1 MATHGEVAPC
11 GSPLIASQR
20 GQRSAVKMF
29 YAAGGGL
36 AILSQQFFAN
46 LAESLRMGSRWLV
59 AVAAAV
65 MALSSCGTE
74 GPDAQRGPLL
84 TARGTVAL
92 SQRPISK
99 RLVPALMFTPYVTNW
114 GFTEYI
120 VSGETEGSFPSDF
133 TLRVYDHLPQEA
145 LTVLVRGEPEIAI
158 GGITAVAREHPRWL
172 EWSSDGSGHSVV
184 CSDQGECVI
193 PSRACPDPQA
203 ETCLGTIA
211 AGKDWGDH
219 GIAGGFMVLYLAEP
233 ALAGGVYSQFFA
245 MGEEIP
251 AGYSVIRHKSVFDSL
266 SKSQQSTYFECLRRA
281 TSNALSRFNSDHG
294 TNYADHNSIADGG
307 RERDIKLLADWDGM
321 MIASTVS
328 EGCVLPG
335 AQQLVQDSAEQLR
348 LVLVDWS
355 INGGL

>member
-1 MATHGEVAPC
+1 
-11 GSPLIASQR
+11 
-20 GQRSAVKMF
+20 MF
-29 YAAGGGL
+29 YAADGGL
-36 AILSQQFFAN
+36 AILSRQSSFAN
-46 LAESLRMGSRWLV
+46 LAESLRMGSRWFV

-65 MALSSCGTE
+65 VSLCSCGTE
-74 GPDAQRGPLL
+74 GSDPQRGPLL
-84 TARGTVAL
+84 TVRGNVAL
-92 SQRPISK
+92 SQRPVSK
-99 RLVPALMFTPYVTNW
+99 QLVPALMFTPYVTNW
-114 GFTEYI
+114 GFTQYI
-120 VSGETEGSFPSDF
+120 VSGEMEGAFPSDF
-133 TLRVYDHLPQEA
+133 TLRVYDHLPHEA
-145 LTVLVRGEPEIAI
+145 LTVLVRGEPAIAI

-193 PSRACPDPQA
+193 PSRACPDAKA

-251 AGYSVIRHKSVFDSL
+251 AGYSVIRHKSVFDGL
-266 SKSQQSTYFECLRRA
+266 SKIQQSVYFDCLRRA
-281 TSNALSRFNSDHG
+281 TANALLRFNTDHG
-294 TNYADHNSIADGG
+294 TSYADHNLIADGG
-307 RERDIKLLADWDGM
+307 RERDVQLLADWDGM

-335 AQQLVQDSAEQLR
+335 AQQLVQDTSEQLR

-355 INGGL
+355 INGGG